1 MPNPSPVKSS
11 QIVDATTS
19 ATDEGIVLNALS
31 DSGKKYETTSS
42 SESDVIVLSFTIN
55 SVDTPKISNVALTIN
70 GATSVTYVFKNAD
83 GVTVR
88 TIADQSPVD
97 GALNTPLT
105 DIVNA
110 KTLTILITPTGS
122 NVEVLLSD
130 LAITAC
136 FSPVSG
142 NRVLYLQ
149 MTFLYC
155 IANFFS
161 ISFTD

>member
-31 DSGKKYETTSS
+31 DSGKQYETTSS

-55 SVDTPKISNVALTIN
+55 SVDTPKISNVALNIG

-88 TIADQSPVD
+88 TVADQSPVD

-105 DIVNA
+105 DIVDA

-122 NVEVLLSD
+122 NAKVSLSD

-142 NRVLYLQ
+142 NRVFHL
-149 MTFLYC
+149 
-155 IANFFS
+155 
-161 ISFTD
+161 